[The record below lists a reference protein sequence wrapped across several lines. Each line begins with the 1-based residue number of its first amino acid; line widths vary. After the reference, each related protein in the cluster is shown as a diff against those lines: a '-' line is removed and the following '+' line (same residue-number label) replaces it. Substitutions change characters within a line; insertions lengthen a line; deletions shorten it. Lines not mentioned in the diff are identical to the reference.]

1 MKCEFLLVLFFVGVL
16 SCAGQEYSKADSFK
30 ISLIWPNSYCLTNDH
45 DCRPS
50 VPQYFTI
57 NGLWAVGSDGEVM
70 ENCKTGYYL
79 TDKIITTNKVDLL
92 KFWPDLST
100 YNFQD
105 SKKLWKSQWETY
117 GSCAADLM
125 LAEGYIS
132 KAMNLRQSH
141 NLYQIL
147 TNAGIV
153 ANGSSYKADRIL
165 TAIRK
170 STKFMVDIVCETD
183 RVGNVY
189 FSEVIQCLDNH
200 GKEFVDCENKANN
213 CDKDPI
219 FPDPLFTSA
228 AVKARR
234 NASPMKRVTKIHA

>member
-1 MKCEFLLVLFFVGVL
+1 MMKCEFVLVLFFVGVL
-16 SCAGQEYSKADSFK
+16 SCAGQDSKTDLFK

-45 DCRPS
+45 YCRPS

-57 NGLWAVGSDGEVM
+57 NGLWAVNSDGE
-70 ENCKTGYYL
+70 
-79 TDKIITTNKVDLL
+79 ITTHKVDLL

-105 SKKLWKSQWETY
+105 SKKLWKNQWETY
-117 GSCAADLM
+117 GSCAADIM

-170 STKFMVDIVCETD
+170 ATKLMVDIVCETD

-189 FSEVIQCLDNH
+189 LSEVIQCLDNQS
-200 GKEFVDCENKANN
+200 KEFVDCQNVANN

-228 AVKARR
+228 AVKARLK
-234 NASPMKRVTKIHA
+234 ASPM